1 MAKVDNIADLHDE
14 VLELLLEYKREND
27 SDLTFRLRPYKMSQH
42 KKQLSKGLWFKIQHN
57 SRYAM
62 IISFTKKKEVNGG
75 SNIGLIHIEI
85 NEDKELNFSFGES
98 LIYEELGRESDELYA
113 KFIKNVGNFR
123 MSHFSNINN
132 PDLSFNEN
140 IKLILKKIDKFL
152 NSTVFL
158 EQEYYTS
165 IPQEEF
171 QKNLNYI
178 LKKRS
183 ELKEKKKQELLLHS
197 NIKERVFI
205 KDFSIEDYYE
215 IKEASIKELPKN
227 ASWVFL
233 TGENGAGKSLVLQA
247 LAIGLYGNKE
257 DNIVPKNDKVLID
270 VTYQSQGK
278 AYKNQ
283 VKQGKIHS
291 LPYLA
296 CFGPI
301 RLDVQTEGS
310 ENNSS
315 KRSTATYSLFGNYDA
330 LFKNIETELKFAFY
344 ENEKKYEIL
353 VNMLKSVVP
362 SLAKIKFD
370 RTNRAIKYF
379 EKSKDNSTYKA
390 VSFSELATGI
400 KSIIAMVGDIYLR
413 FSTLMQKNN
422 RTDKYLSPEELYG
435 IVIIDELDLHLH
447 PTWQKRFPTLF
458 SEVFPNIQFIASTH
472 SAIPILGAPKG
483 SVLLKVNRTAEK
495 GITVERLKHLEAQL
509 ENLTPNLILTSEIFG
524 LQDIF
529 PITHQPDKR
538 IRTENTM
545 EELKEND
552 EMLDALK
559 SYMDTDKEDELLK
572 LFAK

>member
-1 MAKVDNIADLHDE
+1 MRNNQKLTDKQE
-14 VLELLLEYKREND
+14 ELCKYQTYIQKRENLLEQARHWYI
-27 SDLTFRLRPYKMSQH
+27 SDHAF
-42 KKQLSKGLWFKIQHN
+42 KQGWNVL
-57 SRYAM
+57 
-62 IISFTKKKEVNGG
+62 EVDILQYLKRNKQNT
-75 SNIGLIHIEI
+75 SWENINAL
-85 NEDKELNFSFGES
+85 LLS
-98 LIYEELGRESDELYA
+98 LIDRVKQEILDILDDDDLWERSG
-113 KFIKNVGNFR
+113 
-123 MSHFSNINN
+123 FSYFKSYFT
-132 PDLSFNEN
+132 DMYNEWKE
-140 IKLILKKIDKFL
+140 IQE
-152 NSTVFL
+152 
-158 EQEYYTS
+158 EQEKEYER
-165 IPQEEF
+165 Q
-171 QKNLNYI
+171 QQ
-178 LKKRS
+178 
-183 ELKEKKKQELLLHS
+183 KEKKKQELLLHS

-495 GITVERLKHLEAQL
+495 GITVERLEHLEAQL

-545 EELKEND
+545 EELKDND

>member
-1 MAKVDNIADLHDE
+1 MNKVDNIADLHNE
-14 VLELLLEYKREND
+14 VLELLLEYKKENN
-27 SDLTFRLRPYKMSQH
+27 SDLTFQLRPNDSSSNKRY
-42 KKQLSKGLWFKIQHN
+42 LNKGWWFMGSRN
-57 SRYAM
+57 S
-62 IISFTKKKEVNGG
+62 ISFSFLRTKYLDDSYG
-75 SNIGLIHIEI
+75 
-85 NEDKELNFSFGES
+85 FFGFAVIQGFIILKCEF
-98 LIYEELGRESDELYA
+98 LLDEFYEFGNELGNE
-113 KFIKNVGNFR
+113 
-123 MSHFSNINN
+123 FSNRVGEFEYYNDEGFLFEMN
-132 PDLSFNEN
+132 KFNFKTDFKT
-140 IKLILKKIDKFL
+140 IIQVIDKFL
-152 NSTVFL
+152 NKYQFA
-158 EQEYYTS
+158 EYRP

-171 QKNLNYI
+171 RKNLNYI
-178 LKKRS
+178 LSKRKELQLKK
-183 ELKEKKKQELLLHS
+183 EQDILYHS
-197 NIKERVFI
+197 SIKERVFI
-205 KDFSIEDYYE
+205 TDLSIKNYYE
-215 IKEASIKELPKN
+215 VKETSISQLPKT

-257 DNIVPKNDKVLID
+257 DNIVPENKNIVIE
-270 VTYQSQGK
+270 VTYQSQGNTV
-278 AYKNQ
+278 YKNNT
-283 VKQGKIHS
+283 KQLRKLKP

-301 RLDVQTEGS
+301 RLDVQNEGS
-310 ENNSS
+310 ENQNS
-315 KRSTATYSLFGNYDA
+315 KRSTATYGLFGNYDA

-344 ENEKKYEIL
+344 ENKGKYDVL
-353 VNMLKSVVP
+353 VKMLKSVVP
-362 SLAKIKFD
+362 SLERVVFD
-370 RTNRAIKYF
+370 KENRAIQYF

-422 RTDKYLSPEELYG
+422 KTDKYLSPEELYG

-458 SEVFPNIQFIASTH
+458 SKVFPNIQFIASTH

-483 SVLLKVNRTAEK
+483 SVLLKVNRNAEK
-495 GITVERLKHLEAQL
+495 GIVVERLEHLEAQL

-529 PITHQPDKR
+529 PVTHQTDKR

-559 SYMDTDKEDELLK
+559 SYMGTDKEDELLK
-572 LFAK
+572 LFAE